1 VRVLLDTTF
10 LLPLFGIKVQ
20 GIDEDRLIALRRAL
34 KERGVGV
41 AYPKLLIAELIAKM
55 GKEASRRGGL
65 PSEALEALEAL
76 LLEVDVELIEPS
88 VEHIVT
94 AVEMRVRGHRD
105 VFDNL
110 LYATALHEGMK
121 LVTEDEGLVGFL
133 RDNNYRTDLL
143 ARLEDVERGLAS
155 GR

>member
-34 KERGVGV
+34 KEHGVGV

-76 LLEVDVELIEPS
+76 LLEVDIELIEPS
-88 VEHIVT
+88 VEHIAT

>member
-1 VRVLLDTTF
+1 
-10 LLPLFGIKVQ
+10 
-20 GIDEDRLIALRRAL
+20 
-34 KERGVGV
+34 
-41 AYPKLLIAELIAKM
+41 LIAELIAKV

-88 VEHIVT
+88 VEHIAT

-133 RDNNYRTDLL
+133 RDNSYRTDLL

-155 GR
+155 GC

>member
-1 VRVLLDTTF
+1 MRVLLDTTF

-20 GIDEDRLIALRRAL
+20 GIDEDRLIALGRAL

-41 AYPKLLIAELIAKM
+41 AYPKLLIAELIAEM

-88 VEHIVT
+88 VEHIAT

-133 RDNNYRTDLL
+133 RDNSYRTDLL

>member
-1 VRVLLDTTF
+1 M
-10 LLPLFGIKVQ
+10 
-20 GIDEDRLIALRRAL
+20 
-34 KERGVGV
+34 
-41 AYPKLLIAELIAKM
+41 IAELIAKV

-88 VEHIVT
+88 VEHIAT

-105 VFDNL
+105 VFDSL

-121 LVTEDEGLVGFL
+121 LATEDEGLVGFL
-133 RDNNYRTDLL
+133 RVTTTGPTSWRGSRTWRGAWPAGVEAYRKALV
-143 ARLEDVERGLAS
+143 A
-155 GR
+155 